1 MSYHE
6 ILNTIIFYRIPI
18 IKVTLTTALFV
29 FLILFF
35 IYPVSYKSDVTILP
49 PEKNNQM
56 GGLSGLLGGEDLS
69 NLLSSGMSNANAQL
83 YMEMLKSR
91 SAALYVVKK
100 HNLVDYFNTKN
111 ELEAANKLT
120 DNLNL
125 ELSKEGIV
133 TLSVRSTTS
142 FFPLFIASS
151 DSIRKLCA
159 DLSNSY
165 VEALDVINRD
175 KLSSKAKRARI
186 YIESQLEQTKN
197 YLDSAENSL
206 MLFQKKNKTVSL
218 PEQVK
223 AAIDA
228 AANLKTDIIKTEIEL
243 GLLQPNLQADS
254 KTLLTLKS
262 KLQELHSQYNKMEMG
277 NQDYLVAFKDIPELG
292 RELATLVREVKIQSE
307 VYMLLQQQYFK
318 ERIQENRDLP
328 TIEVLDEAIP
338 PLNASSPRLIF
349 TTIIGSLLAF
359 ILISL
364 VYIVNEMK
372 INNFKKQQ
380 SEGSANV

>member
-1 MSYHE
+1 MSYHD
-6 ILNTIIFYRIPI
+6 ILHTIIIYRIPI
-18 IKVTLTTALFV
+18 LKVTISTSVLL

-35 IYPVSYKSDVTILP
+35 VYPKSYEAPVTILP

-69 NLLSSGMSNANAQL
+69 NLMTAGMSNANAQL
-83 YMEMLKSR
+83 FIEMLKSR
-91 SAALYVVKK
+91 SASLYVVRK
-100 HNLVDYFNTKN
+100 HNLIKFYDAKN
-111 ELEAANKLT
+111 EIEAAAKLSEK
-120 DNLNL
+120 LNL
-125 ELSKEGIV
+125 DLSKEGIIK
-133 TLSVRSTTS
+133 LSVNTS
-142 FFPLFIASS
+142 GSWFPIFTSQN
-151 DSIRKLCA
+151 DSVRKFSA
-159 DLSNSY
+159 ELSNSF
-165 VEALDVINRD
+165 VEALDNINRE

-186 YIESQLEQTKN
+186 YIEAQLQQTKVL
-197 YLDSAENSL
+197 LDSAENSL

-228 AANLKTDIIKTEIEL
+228 ATELKTDIIKTEIEL
-243 GLLQPNLQADS
+243 GLVQPNLREDS

-262 KLQELHSQYNKMEMG
+262 KLQELRNQYNKMEMG
-277 NQDYLVAFKDIPELG
+277 NQDYLVAFKDVPEIG
-292 RELATLVREVKIQSE
+292 RELAQLVREIKVQNE

-349 TTIIGSLLAF
+349 STVLGGVFVFLLMSLLYVA
-359 ILISL
+359 
-364 VYIVNEMK
+364 NEMK
-372 INNFKKQQ
+372 VINFKKKKA
-380 SEGSANV
+380 EEK

>member
-1 MSYHE
+1 MSYHD
-6 ILNTIIFYRIPI
+6 ILHTIIIYRIPI
-18 IKVTLTTALFV
+18 LKVTISTSVLL

-35 IYPVSYKSDVTILP
+35 IYPKSYEAPVTILP

-69 NLLSSGMSNANAQL
+69 NLMTAGMSNANAQL
-83 YMEMLKSR
+83 FIEMLKSR
-91 SAALYVVKK
+91 SASLYVVRK
-100 HNLVDYFNTKN
+100 HNLIKFYDAKN
-111 ELEAANKLT
+111 EIEAAAKLSEK
-120 DNLNL
+120 LNL
-125 ELSKEGIV
+125 DLSKEGIIK
-133 TLSVRSTTS
+133 LSVNTS
-142 FFPLFIASS
+142 GSWFPIFTSQN
-151 DSIRKLCA
+151 DSVRKFSA
-159 DLSNSY
+159 ELSNSF
-165 VEALDVINRD
+165 VEALDNINRE

-186 YIESQLEQTKN
+186 YIEAQLQQTKVL
-197 YLDSAENSL
+197 LDSAENSL

-228 AANLKTDIIKTEIEL
+228 ATELKTDIIKTEIEL
-243 GLLQPNLQADS
+243 GLVQPNLREDS

-262 KLQELHSQYNKMEMG
+262 KLQELRNQYNKMEMG
-277 NQDYLVAFKDIPELG
+277 NQDYLVAFKDVPEIG
-292 RELATLVREVKIQSE
+292 RELAQLVREVKVQNE

-349 TTIIGSLLAF
+349 STVLGGVFVFLLMSLLYVA
-359 ILISL
+359 
-364 VYIVNEMK
+364 NEMK
-372 INNFKKQQ
+372 VINFKKKKA
-380 SEGSANV
+380 EEK

>member
-1 MSYHE
+1 
-6 ILNTIIFYRIPI
+6 
-18 IKVTLTTALFV
+18 
-29 FLILFF
+29 
-35 IYPVSYKSDVTILP
+35 VTILP

-133 TLSVRSTTS
+133 TLSVRTTTS

-338 PLNASSPRLIF
+338 PLNASSPRLVF

-380 SEGSANV
+380 SEGSANVLTYCNCNWWCRIPGLASL

>member
-1 MSYHE
+1 MSYHD
-6 ILNTIIFYRIPI
+6 ILHTIIIYRIPI
-18 IKVTLTTALFV
+18 LKVTISTSVLL

-35 IYPVSYKSDVTILP
+35 VYPKSYEAPVTILP

-69 NLLSSGMSNANAQL
+69 NLMTAGMSNANAQL
-83 YMEMLKSR
+83 FIEMLKSR
-91 SAALYVVKK
+91 SASLYVVRK
-100 HNLVDYFNTKN
+100 HNLIKFYDAKN
-111 ELEAANKLT
+111 EIEAAAKLSEK
-120 DNLNL
+120 LNL
-125 ELSKEGIV
+125 DLSKEGIIK
-133 TLSVRSTTS
+133 LSVNTS
-142 FFPLFIASS
+142 GSWFPIFTSQN
-151 DSIRKLCA
+151 DSVRKFSA
-159 DLSNSY
+159 ELSNSF
-165 VEALDVINRD
+165 VEALDNINRE

-186 YIESQLEQTKN
+186 YIEAQLQQTKVL
-197 YLDSAENSL
+197 LDSAENSL

-228 AANLKTDIIKTEIEL
+228 ATELKTDIIKTEIEL
-243 GLLQPNLQADS
+243 GLVQPNLREDS

-262 KLQELHSQYNKMEMG
+262 KLQELRNQYNKMEMG
-277 NQDYLVAFKDIPELG
+277 NQDYLVAFKDVPEIG
-292 RELATLVREVKIQSE
+292 RELAQLVREVKVQNE

-349 TTIIGSLLAF
+349 STVLGGVFVFLLMSLLYVA
-359 ILISL
+359 S
-364 VYIVNEMK
+364 EMK
-372 INNFKKQQ
+372 VINFKKKKA
-380 SEGSANV
+380 EEK

>member
-1 MSYHE
+1 MSYHD
-6 ILNTIIFYRIPI
+6 ILHTIIIYRIPI
-18 IKVTLTTALFV
+18 LKVTISTSVLL

-35 IYPVSYKSDVTILP
+35 VYPKSYEAPVTILP

-69 NLLSSGMSNANAQL
+69 NLMTAGMSNANAQL
-83 YMEMLKSR
+83 FIEMLKSR
-91 SAALYVVKK
+91 SASLYVVRK
-100 HNLVDYFNTKN
+100 HNLIKFYDAKN
-111 ELEAANKLT
+111 VIEAVAKLSEK
-120 DNLNL
+120 LNL
-125 ELSKEGIV
+125 DLSKEGIIK
-133 TLSVRSTTS
+133 LSVNTS
-142 FFPLFIASS
+142 GSWFPIFTSQN
-151 DSIRKLCA
+151 DSVRKFSA
-159 DLSNSY
+159 ELSNSF
-165 VEALDVINRD
+165 VEALDNINRE

-186 YIESQLEQTKN
+186 YIEAQLQQTKVL
-197 YLDSAENSL
+197 LDSAENSL

-228 AANLKTDIIKTEIEL
+228 ATELKTDIIKTEIEL
-243 GLLQPNLQADS
+243 GLVQPNLREDS

-262 KLQELHSQYNKMEMG
+262 KLQELRNQYNKMEMG
-277 NQDYLVAFKDIPELG
+277 NQDYLVAFKDVPEIG
-292 RELATLVREVKIQSE
+292 RELAQLVREVKVQNE

-349 TTIIGSLLAF
+349 STVLGGVFVFLLMSLLYVA
-359 ILISL
+359 
-364 VYIVNEMK
+364 NEMK
-372 INNFKKQQ
+372 VINFKKKKA
-380 SEGSANV
+380 EEK

>member
-1 MSYHE
+1 MSYHD
-6 ILNTIIFYRIPI
+6 ILHTIIIYRIPI
-18 IKVTLTTALFV
+18 LKVTISTSVLL

-35 IYPVSYKSDVTILP
+35 VYPKSYEAPVTILP

-69 NLLSSGMSNANAQL
+69 NLMTAGMSNANAQL
-83 YMEMLKSR
+83 FIEMLKSR
-91 SAALYVVKK
+91 SASLYVVRK
-100 HNLVDYFNTKN
+100 HNLIKFYDAKN
-111 ELEAANKLT
+111 EIEAAAKLSEK
-120 DNLNL
+120 LNL
-125 ELSKEGIV
+125 DLSKEGIIK
-133 TLSVRSTTS
+133 LSVNTS
-142 FFPLFIASS
+142 GSWFPIFTSQN
-151 DSIRKLCA
+151 DSVRKFSA
-159 DLSNSY
+159 ELSNSF
-165 VEALDVINRD
+165 VEALDNINRE

-186 YIESQLEQTKN
+186 YIEAQLQQTKVL
-197 YLDSAENSL
+197 LDSAENSL

-228 AANLKTDIIKTEIEL
+228 ATELKTDIIKTEIEL
-243 GLLQPNLQADS
+243 GLVQPNLREDS

-262 KLQELHSQYNKMEMG
+262 KLQELRNQYNKMEMG
-277 NQDYLVAFKDIPELG
+277 NQDYLVAFKDVPEIG
-292 RELATLVREVKIQSE
+292 RELAQLVREVKVQNE

-349 TTIIGSLLAF
+349 STVLGGVFVFLLMSLLYVA
-359 ILISL
+359 
-364 VYIVNEMK
+364 NEMK
-372 INNFKKQQ
+372 VINFKKKKA
-380 SEGSANV
+380 EEK

>member
-1 MSYHE
+1 MSYHD
-6 ILNTIIFYRIPI
+6 ILHTIIIYRIPI
-18 IKVTLTTALFV
+18 LKVTISTSVLL

-35 IYPVSYKSDVTILP
+35 IYPKSYEAPVTILP

-69 NLLSSGMSNANAQL
+69 NLMTAGMSNANAQL
-83 YMEMLKSR
+83 FIEMLKSR
-91 SAALYVVKK
+91 SASLYVVRK
-100 HNLVDYFNTKN
+100 HNLIKFYDAKN
-111 ELEAANKLT
+111 EIEAAAKLSEK
-120 DNLNL
+120 LNL
-125 ELSKEGIV
+125 DLSKEGIIK
-133 TLSVRSTTS
+133 LSVNTS
-142 FFPLFIASS
+142 GSWFPIFTSQN
-151 DSIRKLCA
+151 DSVRKFSA
-159 DLSNSY
+159 ELSNSF
-165 VEALDVINRD
+165 VEALDNINRE

-186 YIESQLEQTKN
+186 YIEAQLQQTKVL
-197 YLDSAENSL
+197 LDSAENSL

-228 AANLKTDIIKTEIEL
+228 AAELKTDIIKTEIEL
-243 GLLQPNLQADS
+243 GLVQPNLREDS

-262 KLQELHSQYNKMEMG
+262 KLQELRNQYNKMEMG
-277 NQDYLVAFKDIPELG
+277 NQDYLVAFKDVPEIG
-292 RELATLVREVKIQSE
+292 RELAQLVREVKVQNE

-349 TTIIGSLLAF
+349 STVLGGVFVFLLMSLLYVA
-359 ILISL
+359 
-364 VYIVNEMK
+364 NEMK
-372 INNFKKQQ
+372 VINFKKKKA
-380 SEGSANV
+380 EEK

>member
-1 MSYHE
+1 MSYHD
-6 ILNTIIFYRIPI
+6 ILHTIIIYRIPI
-18 IKVTLTTALFV
+18 LKVTISTSVLL

-35 IYPVSYKSDVTILP
+35 VYPKSYEAPVTILP

-69 NLLSSGMSNANAQL
+69 NLMTAGMSNANAQL
-83 YMEMLKSR
+83 FIEMLKSR
-91 SAALYVVKK
+91 SASLYVVRK
-100 HNLVDYFNTKN
+100 HNLVNFYDAKN
-111 ELEAANKLT
+111 VIEAAAKLSEK
-120 DNLNL
+120 LNL
-125 ELSKEGIV
+125 DLSKEGIIK
-133 TLSVRSTTS
+133 LSVNTS
-142 FFPLFIASS
+142 GSWFPIFTSQN
-151 DSIRKLCA
+151 DSVRKFSA
-159 DLSNSY
+159 ELSNSF
-165 VEALDVINRD
+165 VEALDNINRE

-186 YIESQLEQTKN
+186 YIEAQLQQTKVL
-197 YLDSAENSL
+197 LDSAENSL

-228 AANLKTDIIKTEIEL
+228 ATELKTDIIKTEIEL
-243 GLLQPNLQADS
+243 GLVQPNLREDS

-262 KLQELHSQYNKMEMG
+262 KLQELRNQYNKMEMG
-277 NQDYLVAFKDIPELG
+277 NQDYLVAFKDVPEIG
-292 RELATLVREVKIQSE
+292 RELAQLVREVKVQNE

-349 TTIIGSLLAF
+349 STVLGGVFVFLLMSLLYVA
-359 ILISL
+359 
-364 VYIVNEMK
+364 NEMK
-372 INNFKKQQ
+372 VINFKKKKA
-380 SEGSANV
+380 EEK

>member
-1 MSYHE
+1 MSYHD
-6 ILNTIIFYRIPI
+6 ILHTIIIYRIPI
-18 IKVTLTTALFV
+18 LKVTISTSVLL

-35 IYPVSYKSDVTILP
+35 VYPKSYEAPVTILP

-69 NLLSSGMSNANAQL
+69 NLMTAGMSNANAQL
-83 YMEMLKSR
+83 FIEMLKSR
-91 SAALYVVKK
+91 SASLYVVRK
-100 HNLVDYFNTKN
+100 HNLVNFYDAKN
-111 ELEAANKLT
+111 VIEAAAKLSEK
-120 DNLNL
+120 LNL
-125 ELSKEGIV
+125 DLSKEGIIK
-133 TLSVRSTTS
+133 LSVNTS
-142 FFPLFIASS
+142 GSWFPIFTSQN
-151 DSIRKLCA
+151 DSVRKFSA
-159 DLSNSY
+159 ELSNSF
-165 VEALDVINRD
+165 VEALDNINRE

-186 YIESQLEQTKN
+186 YIEAQLQQTKVL
-197 YLDSAENSL
+197 LDSAENSL

-228 AANLKTDIIKTEIEL
+228 ATELKTDIIKTEIEL
-243 GLLQPNLQADS
+243 GLVQPNLREDS

-262 KLQELHSQYNKMEMG
+262 KLQELRNQYNKMEMG
-277 NQDYLVAFKDIPELG
+277 NQDYLVAFKDVPEIG
-292 RELATLVREVKIQSE
+292 RELAQLVREIKVQNE

-349 TTIIGSLLAF
+349 STVLGGVFVFLLMSLLYVA
-359 ILISL
+359 
-364 VYIVNEMK
+364 NEMK
-372 INNFKKQQ
+372 VINFKKKKA
-380 SEGSANV
+380 EEK